1 VAPTWIGAIPVVTK
15 SAIAVTMRA
24 LTPVTVAEIE
34 DDPFVGLVLAN
45 RPVFDRIMRQ
55 VRPVV
60 SRITAREQNAERLA
74 SLGTMAAGLA
84 HELNNP
90 ASAAKRAAGD
100 LCDALDVLSS
110 TIGLFVESGV
120 ERSEAAQLAE
130 IQRSALAASNGAA
143 PLTGLDAADA
153 EDALVETLEK
163 LGVSDAYRLAE
174 PLAAAGVDEA
184 TLERV
189 TDLAGAASDAAVQWI
204 AASLS
209 ARSLARDIAESV
221 TRISDLVDAIKRYAF
236 MDQGG
241 PIETDIHDG
250 LDTTLAV
257 LKHKLKHKQIK
268 VERHY
273 DRSLPKIVVRG
284 GEMNQV
290 WTNLIHNAIQ
300 ALGDSGTITIST
312 QLDGPCIRV
321 DIGDDGPGI
330 PAHVADRIFDPFFTT
345 KEVGHGTGLGLDTA
359 RRIVAERHRG
369 SITFDS
375 EPGRTVF
382 HVWLPLEP
390 DPRLTE
396 RQAEPPRSPQ

>member
-1 VAPTWIGAIPVVTK
+1 
-15 SAIAVTMRA
+15 MRA
-24 LTPVTVAEIE
+24 LTPVTVAVIE
-34 DDPFVGLVLAN
+34 PEPFIDLVLAN
-45 RPVFDRIMRQ
+45 RPVFDRVMRQ

-60 SRITAREQNAERLA
+60 SRAAAREQNAERLA

-90 ASAAKRAAGD
+90 ASAAKRAASD
-100 LCDALDVLSS
+100 LCEALDVLSS

-130 IQRSALAASNGAA
+130 IQRSALAASNGAER
-143 PLTGLDAADA
+143 LSGLDAADA
-153 EDALVETLEK
+153 EDALLDALEK
-163 LGVSDAYRLAE
+163 LGIGDAYRLAE

-189 TDLAGAASDAAVQWI
+189 TELAGAASDAAVQWI
-204 AASLS
+204 AASLT
-209 ARSLARDIAESV
+209 ARSLAADISESV
-221 TRISDLVDAIKRYAF
+221 GRISELVDAVKRYAF

-241 PIETDIHDG
+241 PIETDIHEG

-273 DRSLPKIVVRG
+273 ERSLPKVTVRG

-300 ALGDSGTITIST
+300 ALGDSGKITIST

-330 PAHVADRIFDPFFTT
+330 PAEVADRVFDPFFTT

-359 RRIVAERHRG
+359 RRIVVERHRG

-382 HVWLPLEP
+382 HVWLPLEAAGGAALQSDQP
-390 DPRLTE
+390 ASHTPEL
-396 RQAEPPRSPQ
+396 